1 MSLAHN
7 PRFKALGSVVA
18 TAAIPAVVLGSLAT
32 PAQAAPI
39 TPARDALTPK
49 LATPSMVKA
58 AEARIAAHLVASH
71 VPTSLTPATAKRTGT
86 ETVRKNDT
94 LSHIAVRTGVS
105 VADLKRINGLSSDR
119 IFPGQV
125 LKLSGS
131 SAASPKSNAATKA
144 PAKQVQAQSYKIKS
158 GDTISGIAAK
168 LGVSV
173 SDVRRA
179 AGNPTNDFIYAGRTL
194 NIGAASAS
202 NTTSKSAT
210 PPTAVSGTSASG
222 THTVRAGENPSVI
235 ASRYGMKLATFM
247 SLNNLGSGSIIKP
260 GQVLKT
266 SGKASAAPSA
276 KAPAGSAK
284 APVNKT
290 PAARQST
297 YTIVPGDTL
306 IGIGIKT
313 GTPVNALLKLNTNF
327 SYSTTL
333 IPGTT
338 LKISGSAST
347 GSSSTSSSSVKP
359 SSSKPLVGNTFL
371 GRTYSSGTVN
381 SANANKQALLSVKQ
395 PSRAQMQSMVSRTAQ
410 QMGVDPSLA
419 LAHAFQESSFDMN
432 SVSPANAVGVMQ
444 VIPSAGAWAETLIGR
459 KLNLL
464 DPQDNVTAGVAII
477 RHHQRNS
484 PSKEIGIASYYQ
496 GAAGVKK
503 YGMYAD
509 TKRYVANITALQN
522 RF

>member
-39 TPARDALTPK
+39 APARDVLTPK
-49 LATPSMVKA
+49 LATPSLVKA

-71 VPTSLTPATAKRTGT
+71 VPTSLTPVTAKKTGT

-94 LSHIAVRTGVS
+94 LSHIKVRTGVS
-105 VADLKRINGLSSDR
+105 VADLKRFNSLSSDR
-119 IFPGQV
+119 ILPGQV

-131 SAASPKSNAATKA
+131 PAAPAKGRTASKA
-144 PAKQVQAQSYKIKS
+144 PAKQVQAQSYKIQP
-158 GDTISGIAAK
+158 GDTMSGIAAK
-168 LGVSV
+168 LGVSLA
-173 SDVRRA
+173 DVRRA
-179 AGNPTNDFIYAGRTL
+179 AGNPAKDYIYAGRTL
-194 NIGAASAS
+194 NIGSVSAPNVASKSSKTPASAQ
-202 NTTSKSAT
+202 
-210 PPTAVSGTSASG
+210 GTSTSA

-235 ASRYGMKLATFM
+235 ASRYGMKLASFM
-247 SLNNLGSGSIIKP
+247 SLNNLGSGSVIYP
-260 GQVLKT
+260 GQVLRI
-266 SGKASAAPSA
+266 SGNATTAPSSQAPAAAA
-276 KAPAGSAK
+276 KAPARK
-284 APVNKT
+284 APAT
-290 PAARQST
+290 RQNS
-297 YTIVPGDTL
+297 YTIVSGDTL

-313 GTPVNALLKLNTNF
+313 GTPVNTLLKLNTNF
-327 SYSTTL
+327 SYTSKL

-347 GSSSTSSSSVKP
+347 GSSTTSGSSVKP

-381 SANANKQALLSVKQ
+381 SANANKQALLAAQQ
-395 PSRAQMQSMVSRTAQ
+395 PSRAQMKSMISRTAQ

-444 VIPSAGAWAETLIGR
+444 VIPSAGAWAESLIGR

-503 YGMYAD
+503 NGMYAD
-509 TKRYVANITALQN
+509 TKRYVANITALQK